1 MKIKQTEC
9 HSDRIRTDAVLR
21 GVRFIDYGQ
30 LITETSADLEQLRKM
45 HKKHGLQ
52 DIKSIKELENK
63 LESQELLI
71 REWILKAGFKHRT
84 RDYVVT
90 ILVEEIPDKE

>member
-30 LITETSADLEQLRKM
+30 LITETSEDLEQLRKM

-63 LESQELLI
+63 L
-71 REWILKAGFKHRT
+71 
-84 RDYVVT
+84 
-90 ILVEEIPDKE
+90 